1 MFIFSPK
8 ALIRIC
14 KLKEHFNKNCWVTGV
29 QVAHAG
35 RCVKEMKIKETCP
48 SECPTT
54 KEGNKICGS
63 DGNTY
68 P

>member
-1 MFIFSPK
+1 MSQTIEQTFDETCI
-8 ALIRIC
+8 
-14 KLKEHFNKNCWVTGV
+14 TGV

-48 SECPTT
+48 DQCQTKKED